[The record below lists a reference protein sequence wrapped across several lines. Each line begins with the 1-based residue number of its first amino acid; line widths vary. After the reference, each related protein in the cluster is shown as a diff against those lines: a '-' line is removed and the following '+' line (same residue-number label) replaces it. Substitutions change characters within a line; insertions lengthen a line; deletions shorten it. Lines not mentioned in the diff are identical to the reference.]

1 MPRQWPWLCTSLL
14 AMLIAGCA
22 AGGGSA
28 PRPTHT
34 VQAVGKVIDSLAGE
48 AMRRVGSDGYR
59 GLPVVVEPAGRT
71 DNPVELIVAEFLR
84 TRLHER
90 GIAVNKTCAVRC
102 LEITLQEFATS
113 APSVSEL
120 TPGQILTVA
129 TGSVPVL
136 GSLTRSLDEREREIE
151 RAAARTTGLL
161 VTFAARD
168 GDKFTA
174 RSHVVAIVS
183 ASSGEVALEQ
193 K

>member
-1 MPRQWPWLCTSLL
+1 MNLRTAWRSTALL
-14 AMLIAGCA
+14 ALLAAGCA
-22 AGGGSA
+22 TSA
-28 PRPTHT
+28 PQQQTTHT
-34 VQAVGKVIDSLAGE
+34 VEAVGKVVDSLATE
-48 AMRRVGSDGYR
+48 ATRRVALDSYR
-59 GLPVVVEPAGRT
+59 GLPVVVQPASRT
-71 DNPVELIVAEFLR
+71 ANPVELIVAEFLR

-90 GIAVNKTCAVRC
+90 GIVVNAACAARC

-113 APSVSEL
+113 EPEVSRF

-136 GSLTRSLDEREREIE
+136 GSLTRSLGEREREKE

-161 VTFAARD
+161 VTFAARE

>member
-1 MPRQWPWLCTSLL
+1 MDLRMTWLWAALL
-14 AMLIAGCA
+14 VPAIAGCV
-22 AGGGSA
+22 SDA
-28 PRPTHT
+28 PKRSTHT
-34 VQAVGKVIDSLAGE
+34 VEAVGKVIDSLAAE
-48 AMRRVGSDGYR
+48 AIRRTGSDGYR
-59 GLPVVVEPAGRT
+59 GLPVVVEPASSAA
-71 DNPVELIVAEFLR
+71 NPVELIVSEFLR

-90 GIAVNKTCAVRC
+90 GIAVNHTCAARC

-113 APSVSEL
+113 EPDVSNL

-136 GSLTRSLDEREREIE
+136 GSLTRSLGERERAVE

-168 GDKFTA
+168 GDKYTA
-174 RSHVVAIVS
+174 RSHLVAIVS

>member
-1 MPRQWPWLCTSLL
+1 MNPRMPWLWVALVGL
-14 AMLIAGCA
+14 ALAGCA
-22 AGGGSA
+22 SDG
-28 PRPTHT
+28 PKQTTHS
-34 VQAVGKVIDSLAGE
+34 VEAVGKVIDSLATE
-48 AMRRVGSDGYR
+48 ATRRAALDGYR
-59 GLPVVVEPAGRT
+59 GLPVVVEPAGRAA
-71 DNPVELIVAEFLR
+71 NSLELIVSEFLR

-90 GIAVNKTCAVRC
+90 GIAVSKACAGRC

-113 APSVSEL
+113 EPETSRF

-136 GSLTRSLDEREREIE
+136 GSLTRSLGEREREME
-151 RAAARTTGLL
+151 RAATRTTGLL

>member
-1 MPRQWPWLCTSLL
+1 MTCRRTWLWAAALV
-14 AMLIAGCA
+14 AVVAGCA
-22 AGGGSA
+22 TDGAKRS
-28 PRPTHT
+28 THT
-34 VQAVGKVIDSLAGE
+34 VEAVGKVIDSLAAE
-48 AMRRVGSDGYR
+48 AIRRTEVDGYR

-71 DNPVELIVAEFLR
+71 ANPVELIISEFLR

-90 GIAVNKTCAVRC
+90 GIAVSKSCAARC

-113 APSVSEL
+113 EPDVSKL

-136 GSLTRSLDEREREIE
+136 GSVTRSLGEREREIE

-168 GDKFTA
+168 GDKYTA